1 MGVDYQVS
9 KASWDVS
16 RGIRQFQKAEKDL
29 GKGYTN
35 DAGDHLKKGLRL
47 LGDALGHMEKAAED
61 AYNKAGDE
69 IAKGNREMQKSIDEY
84 ASGNENSGWRHYNDA
99 MDCYDRALDIID

>member
-1 MGVDYQVS
+1 MGVDYQVN

-16 RGIRQFQKAEKDL
+16 RGLRQFQKAEKDL

-35 DAGDHLKKGLRL
+35 DAGDHLKKGLKL

-61 AYNKAGDE
+61 AYNKASGE
-69 IAKGNREMQKSIDEY
+69 FSKGNSEMQKSIDEY
-84 ASGNENSGWRHYNDA
+84 ASGNDSSASRHYSDA
-99 MDCYDRALDIID
+99 MDHYDKALDIID